1 MKILSLSV
9 CLILI
14 TLSGSAQKQLSA
26 KIDVDF
32 RNADIVSIVTEIEK
46 QAEVKFYL
54 DPSQFDSVS
63 FTVSGQRV
71 EVTQVLDRIF
81 ANSDYKYAV
90 YKSKYIIIT
99 KGRQIYTNHKSYSGD
114 KQQSRNPNQGDSV
127 QLASNDSKLYVIG
140 IPGTAS
146 RGKSFTLAGYVRDEK
161 TGEPI
166 VGASVQINNPVRRV
180 VTDDFGYYTI
190 EVPSGRH
197 VFRIESMGMDDRNIN
212 LAIYDDGKL
221 DFELKGRV
229 TTLKN
234 VVISREKLNN
244 IKSAQMGSQR
254 IDFKTIRQV
263 PVVLG
268 ESDVLKVITT
278 LPGVKTVGEAS
289 TGLNV
294 RGGSSDQNL
303 LLFNDATIY
312 NPSHFFGMFSA
323 FNPEVVKDVV
333 LYKSSMPARYGGRLS
348 SVVDISGK
356 EGNKKEFS
364 GNGGL
369 GLLTGRIMLEGPI
382 VKDKSSFIVAGRTTY
397 ANWLIKELP
406 KEYRNSKA
414 SFYDINLLLSHKI
427 NKNNDLY
434 FTGYTSSDKFN
445 LNSDTTYGYRNVNF
459 SGKWKHIFSNK
470 LNVVVTSG
478 WDNYKYLVSS
488 ERNPVSAYKLKFDIR
503 QSYLKAH
510 FTRYIN
516 SGHTID
522 FGVNGIIYQMNPGT
536 FEPANSGSV
545 VEYDKLQ
552 SERGIESAIYVNDSW
567 SIGSSTSVEAGVRYS
582 MFNVM
587 GPRNINSYAK
597 GLPRSEENITGTNSY
612 DRGKIIKS
620 YGGPEYRLSLRQSIS
635 ANSSIKL
642 SYNTQRQ
649 YIHMLSNTAAMAPTD
664 TWKLSDPNIKTNG
677 SS

>member
-278 LPGVKTVGEAS
+278 LPV
-289 TGLNV
+289 
-294 RGGSSDQNL
+294 
-303 LLFNDATIY
+303 
-312 NPSHFFGMFSA
+312 FF
-323 FNPEVVKDVV
+323 
-333 LYKSSMPARYGGRLS
+333 
-348 SVVDISGK
+348 
-356 EGNKKEFS
+356 
-364 GNGGL
+364 
-369 GLLTGRIMLEGPI
+369 
-382 VKDKSSFIVAGRTTY
+382 
-397 ANWLIKELP
+397 W
-406 KEYRNSKA
+406 
-414 SFYDINLLLSHKI
+414 
-427 NKNNDLY
+427 
-434 FTGYTSSDKFN
+434 
-445 LNSDTTYGYRNVNF
+445 
-459 SGKWKHIFSNK
+459 
-470 LNVVVTSG
+470 
-478 WDNYKYLVSS
+478 
-488 ERNPVSAYKLKFDIR
+488 
-503 QSYLKAH
+503 
-510 FTRYIN
+510 
-516 SGHTID
+516 
-522 FGVNGIIYQMNPGT
+522 
-536 FEPANSGSV
+536 
-545 VEYDKLQ
+545 
-552 SERGIESAIYVNDSW
+552 
-567 SIGSSTSVEAGVRYS
+567 
-582 MFNVM
+582 
-587 GPRNINSYAK
+587 
-597 GLPRSEENITGTNSY
+597 
-612 DRGKIIKS
+612 
-620 YGGPEYRLSLRQSIS
+620 
-635 ANSSIKL
+635 
-642 SYNTQRQ
+642 
-649 YIHMLSNTAAMAPTD
+649 
-664 TWKLSDPNIKTNG
+664 
-677 SS
+677 